1 MKIFAANCQGAINRP
16 TVRSLLAAQK
26 RIDPDVMFLSE
37 THLDSFPADCLR
49 RNLKMNSMIVN
60 PTTTR
65 SGGVLLL
72 WKQGINIQQLFSA
85 PNYIDVSVHE
95 STGKVWRLTG
105 IYGEPKWEDKY
116 KTWDKLR
123 ELKSNSNLPWV
134 VIGDFNEILFS
145 HEKEGGNPRP
155 QNFMQAFRDSLIACD
170 LHDVGYSG
178 DRFTWRRGGVRE
190 RLDRATANSDWLTMH
205 PEASLTHLESIKTDH
220 RPILLDT
227 EPQSVVPNN
236 GSTLK
241 FEAKWFKEDS
251 FQEIVETAWLS
262 ACEDVGEAN
271 VLAKLA
277 HMHASLHA
285 WDKEILQKPKR
296 RLRSAQ
302 RKLDRALAGP
312 MSEENEIID
321 KEQAALIELLLEQD
335 EVHWMQ

>member
-1 MKIFAANCQGAINRP
+1 
-16 TVRSLLAAQK
+16 
-26 RIDPDVMFLSE
+26 
-37 THLDSFPADCLR
+37 
-49 RNLKMNSMIVN
+49 
-60 PTTTR
+60 
-65 SGGVLLL
+65 
-72 WKQGINIQQLFSA
+72 LFSA
-85 PNYIDVSVHE
+85 PSYIDVSVHE

-178 DRFTWRRGGVRE
+178 DPFTWRRGGVRE

-251 FQEIVETAWLS
+251 FREIVETAWLS
-262 ACEDVGEAN
+262 AGEAVGEAN

-302 RKLDRALAGP
+302 HKLDRALAGP